1 MTFEENVK
9 KQIAKN
15 RNEQAARKAQEEQLE
30 AERIRKKTE
39 QANACTFIFY
49 NKCIEIAAEG
59 MRSLTMYVV
68 EVEEMYRGSRIGLIT
83 EKQERKAIESSV
95 GEYFDDNS
103 HGGYESRVRFA
114 KALPKTFALNA
125 ANEIENELRKK
136 GLANVNTKL
145 HPVYK
150 WITHPPSF
158 FHHLG
163 RIEKTTE
170 VIGYYIQITAS
181 W

>member
-1 MTFEENVK
+1 MSFEEDVR

-15 RNEQAARKAQEEQLE
+15 RNEEAAQKAQEKQLE
-30 AERIRKKTE
+30 AERLQMKVE
-39 QANACTFIFY
+39 QANACAFTFY

-68 EVEEMYRGSRIGLIT
+68 EVEEMYCGSRIGLIT
-83 EKQERKAIESSV
+83 EKQERKAIENSV
-95 GEYFDDNS
+95 GEYFDDS
-103 HGGYESRVRFA
+103 SDGGYESRVRFA

-136 GLANVNTKL
+136 GLANVSIKL
-145 HPVYK
+145 YPVHK

-158 FHHLG
+158 FYHLG
-163 RIEKTTE
+163 RIEKTKE
-170 VIGYYIQITAS
+170 VGGYYVQITAS